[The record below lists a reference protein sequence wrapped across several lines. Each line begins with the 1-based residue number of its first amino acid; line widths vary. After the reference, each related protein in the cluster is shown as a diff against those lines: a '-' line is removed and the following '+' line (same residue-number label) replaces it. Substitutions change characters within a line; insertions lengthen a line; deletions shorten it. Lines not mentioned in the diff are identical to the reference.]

1 MIDVDTHAHLAEQL
15 EHEVDSVWLG
25 SNPVGARFACK
36 MQQGGKGRVDV
47 ARRHWIA
54 RRCK

>member
-36 MQQGGKGRVDV
+36 MQQGHVREAVPVVDAGAFV
-47 ARRHWIA
+47 R
-54 RRCK
+54 